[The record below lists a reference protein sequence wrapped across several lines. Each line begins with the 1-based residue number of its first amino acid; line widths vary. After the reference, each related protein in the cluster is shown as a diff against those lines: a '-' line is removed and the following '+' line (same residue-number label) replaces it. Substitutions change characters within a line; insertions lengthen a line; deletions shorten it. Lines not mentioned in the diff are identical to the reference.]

1 MSRADFDGITCNS
14 QQHPQTADCRRQ
26 PTNIRQP
33 ATTAV
38 AAQVEEGLLG
48 TAGDVARTRDAV
60 GDGVHIREADVVAV
74 EAIRLVDLCE
84 ARVVGL
90 DECDVD
96 ALRTMLANAWKTARY
111 RQASGT
117 HRVQRSTVHR
127 QLNHLDRGVIASL
140 DVRTR
145 RKGYLRQADSAGIRV
160 FAGSEDL
167 EGGHHRVRHVGRAT
181 VGAVCAEAEVHVDEG
196 CCMALEPA
204 RLE

>member
-1 MSRADFDGITCNS
+1 MKTSSLHNARHHYMSRADFDGITCNS

-38 AAQVEEGLLG
+38 AAEVEEGLLG

-96 ALRTMLANAWKTARY
+96 ALRTMLAKEDGQIPAGIGNSPSTAQHRAPPAQQPGLWRY
-111 RQASGT
+111 RQ
-117 HRVQRSTVHR
+117 
-127 QLNHLDRGVIASL
+127 
-140 DVRTR
+140 
-145 RKGYLRQADSAGIRV
+145 
-160 FAGSEDL
+160 
-167 EGGHHRVRHVGRAT
+167 
-181 VGAVCAEAEVHVDEG
+181 
-196 CCMALEPA
+196 P
-204 RLE
+204 